1 MSGAQ
6 YMKKKCLFGF
16 FFLDKLHHVL
26 IWVVWYCRRKPVF
39 LLCSWKKPNPV
50 KSTSFALF
58 SFHLACSS
66 WTNTLLLH
74 SWSFISVL
82 LFRSHIHT
90 DDNFCSPVSA
100 ARETQVLLL
109 SWGSL
114 KHNELHTLWIKPCGS
129 TAQDPDVILLGYQ
142 NSGRS
147 GHCL

>member
-1 MSGAQ
+1 MGDGYAYTWYLMTKMHVKNIWVFCLYWCQ
-6 YMKKKCLFGF
+6 VLNIWKKKSAWV

-39 LLCSWKKPNPV
+39 LLCSRKKPNPV

-66 WTNTLLLH
+66 WTNTLLPH

-100 ARETQVLLL
+100 AWETQVLLL

-114 KHNELHTLWIKPCGS
+114 KHKELHT
-129 TAQDPDVILLGYQ
+129 
-142 NSGRS
+142 
-147 GHCL
+147 